1 MREIIEGVYLL
12 SGFPEYLVNCYL
24 VGDVLIDAGIRSDEQ
39 RILKALKNHQVRI
52 HALTHVHADHQ
63 GASHAV
69 CEALKIPLWCPEAE
83 VAAMETGDMNQQIPV
98 NLITR
103 FQKQFWLG
111 PAHPVAKGLREG
123 DQVGDFVV
131 IETPGHSPGHVSF
144 WRERDRVLI
153 AGDTARNVSFLTL
166 QTGLGEPPAVFTM
179 DAERNRQSMRKLAA
193 LNPRVI
199 LFGHGKPVL
208 DGTKF
213 VDFVQGIG

>member
-1 MREIIEGVYLL
+1 
-12 SGFPEYLVNCYL
+12 
-24 VGDVLIDAGIRSDEQ
+24 
-39 RILKALKNHQVRI
+39 
-52 HALTHVHADHQ
+52 
-63 GASHAV
+63 
-69 CEALKIPLWCPEAE
+69 
-83 VAAMETGDMNQQIPV
+83 V

-144 WRERDRVLI
+144 WRELDRVLI

-199 LFGHGKPVL
+199 L
-208 DGTKF
+208 
-213 VDFVQGIG
+213 